1 MVAVQGTRCL
11 VWAGARARGF
21 LMKRGSGEHR
31 ADTSRPD
38 PASGPD
44 LRRTLA
50 RYVCQLA
57 AFALE
62 RATRTEDAMFFVSG
76 SRGEAERAAQ
86 LRARRRSRS
95 GAVSVPILPGPGAG
109 SHPAGSRCRFPSCR
123 VLVSV
128 PILPGPGAGSPRP
141 ASPREQRGADGA
153 GAPIGARQDGGGGKC
168 GWVGRRAGGVGPG
181 RAPQPVASC
190 MERGGSSQLDPGF
203 SQQDTPVLI
212 VEDSQPQGAEAD
224 VERVWLSV
232 LARRPPARR
241 SPSPVLDIVCG
252 PAGSRAPRERL
263 AEPMES
269 PARPSPSGPRGCVVE
284 ESPPPDGESSALGKA
299 GERSE
304 GDVEDCA
311 SSLCVEDTGMSQ
323 LQFGVLELSQSQD
336 FESDFVPGEGDARY
350 QLHSGPA
357 VLSSRLVRN
366 ESKYGLCGD
375 NTESDSSTEA
385 HTALESQAEKSERSK
400 TVSCISRTLQEAEEH
415 TRKKTPVSDAS
426 KTEESLV
433 SHHDES
439 DILSTQEEMF
449 PDNHATATVGSGCPI
464 IRVEEGSS
472 LTCTPACSLQVL
484 QLSGQT
490 FVQEGHS
497 IVSSDLVVP
506 PPVSFGP
513 NALVPSSP
521 TEQEQAKDEQM
532 DISIPAEGR
541 ELMKKQRGDTLM
553 EMALPCIPPRPLV
566 QPQASTPVSQSAPN
580 FFPGSLPIPSQPEF
594 SHDIFVPTQSPE
606 KKHEGEEKTSLKTA
620 LTPLCLPGSTDALSV
635 MSADDSVSQPP
646 ESCEL
651 MLSAS
656 ACSQP
661 TDTDN
666 SSGSL
671 NTCQDNETTQ
681 VERISECK
689 ASDSRLCSVEND
701 KIKLNV
707 GDEAPSE
714 NGEETKKEDVGT
726 ACEMPVGQSASAG
739 VAGDGPLA
747 PTVHQE
753 IKCISG
759 SQAAAD
765 QSGLPEILSYAQETS
780 KPEAVPE
787 TQCEEQ
793 EEKLQVKEKQIKE
806 DRSPGNIKLSHKFIL
821 EREGQCQEDTEV
833 NDTCKNSKNVVQEL
847 EKSGPERQGKEALKG
862 CTLDAGK
869 VKNMDKLS
877 FKAVAG
883 NVAKLN
889 EVLAMPSVGEL
900 LEQHNL
906 LPKLK
911 SDVQSELAL
920 CDKNHPDRSELGQ
933 VMIISNQPSLQERG
947 VETWV
952 VQHENQVLKNMEDT
966 VGTRNLEQEEQMQ
979 PQEKATSKSPS
990 PSSGTPFCFTL
1001 LKEGDVIQSLTS
1013 ITPPLTGHLK
1023 MGPRRHSTPIVDDTC
1038 PDSTIATSDVTAEGT
1053 MGTNNVTVESVVVS
1067 ADVSEVCE
1075 KGESGVVPESDAK
1088 LSLRMNPVTPVND
1101 GSEESLPFSL
1111 EKPAASDRKD
1121 GSSAAAEAAASSQKA
1136 SSVFS
1141 HVCEVHR
1148 EDETRGHGLSTSS
1161 FRGDLYIFPGTQ
1173 EDAELR
1179 TNPSDYQ
1186 QQKAD
1191 GSGGQI
1197 LIPQRM
1203 QQDCHQRSSCA
1214 EDGESLEI
1222 DVVSTQA
1229 EDGRRMQ
1236 RKQSK
1241 AIKIDQSQERW
1252 KNIKNKGIQTTEGC
1266 LFTPTTVT
1274 TSTQTSEEIC
1284 RQVEM
1289 GTSMSGQRPGQQ
1301 DVNIQTDES
1310 GEKLVNTSGD
1320 DTDSLH
1326 CQGEEEFNLLHP
1338 PKGRVQHRH
1347 MRTIREVRTVVT
1359 RVITDV
1365 YYINGAEVERKVVE
1379 ETEEPVVE
1387 CQECETDMSSRTAG
1401 GSSLTSGDLG
1411 DVSSFSSKA
1420 SSLHRTSSGGSSG
1433 HSATHS
1439 SSSSG
1444 RGTGAVKG
1452 KVCGTESREFAL
1464 PVGRGILGKLSP
1476 RKGAG
1481 QPASP
1486 LRVSQTG
1493 ALLCEEEEDCMPG
1506 THQGGRAPVTL
1517 RGRGRRGRPPSRTT
1531 GTRDLAGLPGLEDLS
1546 STASPEE
1553 KSFTRSVRLPDG
1565 GEKSDTSR
1573 FCALRR
1579 SDSPE
1584 IPLQGVTAPSDCAD
1598 SSTGSSFV
1606 GLRVVAKWSSNGYFY
1621 SGMITRDVGAGKY
1634 KLLFDDGYECDV
1646 LGKDILVCDPIPL
1659 ETEVTALSEDEYFS
1673 AGVVKGH
1680 RKESGELY
1688 YCIEKEGQRKWYKRM
1703 AVILSLEQG
1712 NKLREQFGLGPYEP
1726 VTPLT
1731 KAADIS
1737 LDNLVEGKRKRRSNL
1752 GSPSTSSSSTTPTRK
1767 GQESPRVPPAS
1778 LSGKRKLI
1786 ASEDERSPAKRGR
1799 KSAVV
1804 KPGALRGGE
1813 FVSTCEGVDS
1823 ADPPVLE
1830 GDHGPLPHNKTLFLG
1845 YAFLLTMATPSDKLV
1860 NHQKP
1865 SDGPTGSSE
1874 EEEDFLEMTPYD
1886 KHYIAKQLRAGAGY
1900 ILEDFNETQCNA
1912 AYQCLLIA
1920 DQHCRTRKYLL
1931 CLARGIPCVSH
1942 IWVHD
1947 SCHAN
1952 QLQNYRNYL
1961 LPAGY
1966 SLQEQKLL
1974 EWHPREN
1981 PFHNLKVLLVSD
1993 QQENFLD
2000 LWSEILMTGGAA
2012 SVKQHYSNAH
2022 NKDLALGVYD
2032 VVVTDFSCPAG
2043 ILKCAEA
2050 LRLPVVSQEWVI
2062 QSLIAGKRVG
2072 YKQHPKY
2079 KHDCVSH

>member
-1 MVAVQGTRCL
+1 SVLQDIVC
-11 VWAGARARGF
+11 
-21 LMKRGSGEHR
+21 
-31 ADTSRPD
+31 D
-38 PASGPD
+38 PAS
-44 LRRTLA
+44 
-50 RYVCQLA
+50 
-57 AFALE
+57 
-62 RATRTEDAMFFVSG
+62 S
-76 SRGEAERAAQ
+76 
-86 LRARRRSRS
+86 
-95 GAVSVPILPGPGAG
+95 
-109 SHPAGSRCRFPSCR
+109 
-123 VLVSV
+123 
-128 PILPGPGAGSPRP
+128 
-141 ASPREQRGADGA
+141 
-153 GAPIGARQDGGGGKC
+153 
-168 GWVGRRAGGVGPG
+168 
-181 RAPQPVASC
+181 RAPQ
-190 MERGGSSQLDPGF
+190 ERLAGKGG
-203 SQQDTPVLI
+203 
-212 VEDSQPQGAEAD
+212 
-224 VERVWLSV
+224 
-232 LARRPPARR
+232 ARGHGESTYR
-241 SPSPVLDIVCG
+241 
-252 PAGSRAPRERL
+252 SRANGAVV

-269 PARPSPSGPRGCVVE
+269 PARPSASGPRGCVAE

-311 SSLCVEDTGMSQ
+311 SLPCVEDTGMSQ

-336 FESDFVPGEGDARY
+336 FESDFTPNEGDARH

-357 VLSSRLVRN
+357 VLSSRLVKN
-366 ESKYGLCGD
+366 ESKYELCGD
-375 NTESDSSTEA
+375 NTETDSSTEA
-385 HTALESQAEKSERSK
+385 HSALESQAEKSER
-400 TVSCISRTLQEAEEH
+400 TLQGAEEH

-426 KTEESLV
+426 KTEESPD
-433 SHHDES
+433 SGHEES
-439 DILSTQEEMF
+439 EILSTQEEMF
-449 PDNHATATVGSGCPI
+449 PEHHATATARSGCQI
-464 IRVEEGSS
+464 TRVEEGSS
-472 LTCTPACSLQVL
+472 LVCTPARSLQVL
-484 QLSGQT
+484 QLSGQA
-490 FVQEGHS
+490 FRVQEGHS
-497 IVSSDLVVP
+497 IVSSGLVIP
-506 PPVSFGP
+506 PSASFGP

-521 TEQEQAKDEQM
+521 TEQEQAKGNTFLYMVCSCVSVHWLSQSLQPFPSLLKLYLKNKAGQENSEGVDEGRSVFVTLLFMILYEQM

-541 ELMKKQRGDTLM
+541 ELMLKQRGNMLVDMTLS
-553 EMALPCIPPRPLV
+553 CIPPRPLV
-566 QPQASTPVSQSAPN
+566 QPQVSTPVSQSAPT

-606 KKHEGEEKTSLKTA
+606 KKPEGEEKTAA
-620 LTPLCLPGSTDALSV
+620 LTPLCLPGDLSGSTDALSK
-635 MSADDSVSQPP
+635 MSTDDFVSQPS
-646 ESCEL
+646 ESCKL

-661 TDTDN
+661 LNTDV

-671 NTCQDNETTQ
+671 NTGQDSETTQ

-689 ASDSRLCSVEND
+689 ASDSSLCSVENG
-701 KIKLNV
+701 KIKVNA
-707 GDEAPSE
+707 GDQAPSE
-714 NGEETKKEDVGT
+714 NCEKAKKEDVETTGL
-726 ACEMPVGQSASAG
+726 PVGQFVSAG

-747 PTVHQE
+747 ATVHQQ
-753 IKCISG
+753 CISG

-765 QSGLPEILSYAQETS
+765 QSDLPEILSYDRETS

-806 DRSPGNIKLSHKFIL
+806 DRSLVNVTLSHRFIL
-821 EREGQCQEDTEV
+821 EREGQCHEDTEV
-833 NDTCKNSKNVVQEL
+833 NDTCKNSKNVAQEL
-847 EKSGPERQGKEALKG
+847 EKVGPECQGKEASKG
-862 CTLDAGK
+862 FDAGEA
-869 VKNMDKLS
+869 KNIDKLS
-877 FKAVAG
+877 FKAVAE
-883 NVAKLN
+883 NMAKLN
-889 EVLAMPSVGEL
+889 EVLAKPSVGVL

-906 LPKLK
+906 LSKLK
-911 SDVQSELAL
+911 SDVQSEVAL
-920 CDKNHPDRSELGQ
+920 SAKKHPDCSELGQ
-933 VMIISNQPSLQERG
+933 IMIINNQPSLQESG
-947 VETWV
+947 VETQV
-952 VQHENQVLKNMEDT
+952 VQHKNQVPNNMEDT
-966 VGTRNLEQEEQMQ
+966 VTTRNWEQEEQMQ
-979 PQEKATSKSPS
+979 PQEKATSKCPS
-990 PSSGTPFCFTL
+990 PSSGALFHFTL
-1001 LKEGDVIQSLTS
+1001 PKEGDVIQSLTS

-1053 MGTNNVTVESVVVS
+1053 MGTNNVTVESAMVS

-1075 KGESGVVPESDAK
+1075 KEESGVVPESDAK
-1088 LSLRMNPVTPVND
+1088 LSLRMNPVTPLND

-1121 GSSAAAEAAASSQKA
+1121 GSAEAAAEAAASSQKA

-1141 HVCEVHR
+1141 RVCEVRR
-1148 EDETRGHGLSTSS
+1148 EGEARGHGLSTSP
-1161 FRGDLYIFPGTQ
+1161 FREDLFVFPGTQ
-1173 EDAELR
+1173 EDTELR
-1179 TNPSDYQ
+1179 TNPSDWQYP

-1191 GSGGQI
+1191 DSHGQI

-1203 QQDCHQRSSCA
+1203 QQDCHHQQSFDA
-1214 EDGESLEI
+1214 EDGESVET

-1241 AIKIDQSQERW
+1241 AVKTDQSQERW
-1252 KNIKNKGIQTTEGC
+1252 ENIKNKGIQTTADC

-1274 TSTQTSEEIC
+1274 TATQTEEIC

-1320 DTDSLH
+1320 DMDSLH
-1326 CQGEEEFNLLHP
+1326 SQGEEEFNFLHP
-1338 PKGRVQHRH
+1338 PKGRVQRRH

-1387 CQECETDMSSRTAG
+1387 CQECETDMSSSRAAG

-1452 KVCGTESREFAL
+1452 KMCGTETGEFAL
-1464 PVGRGILGKLSP
+1464 PIGRGVLGKLSP

-1493 ALLCEEEEDCMPG
+1493 SLPCEEEEDSMPG
-1506 THQGGRAPVTL
+1506 TRQAGRAPVAL
-1517 RGRGRRGRPPSRTT
+1517 RGRGRRGRPPSRTA
-1531 GTRDLAGLPGLEDLS
+1531 GTRDLAGPPGMEDLS
-1546 STASPEE
+1546 TTASPEE
-1553 KSFTRSVRLPDG
+1553 KSFTHSVHLPDG
-1565 GEKSDTSR
+1565 GEKSDTSG

-1584 IPLQGVTAPSDCAD
+1584 IPLQVATGPLDCAD

-1646 LGKDILVCDPIPL
+1646 LGKDILLCDPIPV

-1688 YCIEKEGQRKWYKRM
+1688 YCIEKEGQRKWYKRK

-1737 LDNLVEGKRKRRSNL
+1737 LDNLVEGKRKRRNNL

-1767 GQESPRVPPAS
+1767 GQESPRVPPVS

-1786 ASEDERSPAKRGR
+1786 ASEGERSPAKRGR
-1799 KSAVV
+1799 KSAVI
-1804 KPGALRGGE
+1804 KPGAVRGGE
-1813 FVSTCEGVDS
+1813 FVSTCEGVDA

-1845 YAFLLTMATPSDKLV
+1845 YAFLLTMATPSDKLI

-1886 KHYIAKQLRAGAGY
+1886 KHYIAQQLRAGAGY

-1942 IWVHD
+1942 VWVHD

-2000 LWSEILMTGGAA
+2000 LWSEILMTGGAV

-2022 NKDLALGVYD
+2022 NKDIALGVYD
-2032 VVVTDFSCPAG
+2032 VVVTDVSCPAG
-2043 ILKCAEA
+2043 VLKCAEA

-2062 QSLIAGKRVG
+2062 QSLIAGERVG

-2079 KHDCVSH
+2079 KHDCV

>member
-1 MVAVQGTRCL
+1 
-11 VWAGARARGF
+11 
-21 LMKRGSGEHR
+21 
-31 ADTSRPD
+31 
-38 PASGPD
+38 
-44 LRRTLA
+44 
-50 RYVCQLA
+50 
-57 AFALE
+57 
-62 RATRTEDAMFFVSG
+62 
-76 SRGEAERAAQ
+76 
-86 LRARRRSRS
+86 
-95 GAVSVPILPGPGAG
+95 
-109 SHPAGSRCRFPSCR
+109 
-123 VLVSV
+123 
-128 PILPGPGAGSPRP
+128 
-141 ASPREQRGADGA
+141 
-153 GAPIGARQDGGGGKC
+153 
-168 GWVGRRAGGVGPG
+168 
-181 RAPQPVASC
+181 

-203 SQQDTPVLI
+203 SQQDTPLLI

-224 VERVWLSV
+224 AERAWLGV
-232 LARRPPARR
+232 LARRLPARR

-263 AEPMES
+263 AGKGEARGHGGSGYRGRSDGAVLAELMEN
-269 PARPSPSGPRGCVVE
+269 PARPSASGPRGCAAE

-304 GDVEDCA
+304 GDVADCA
-311 SSLCVEDTGMSQ
+311 SSLYVEDTGMSQ

-336 FESDFVPGEGDARY
+336 FESDFVPNEGDARH

-357 VLSSRLVRN
+357 VLSSRLVKN

-375 NTESDSSTEA
+375 KTETDSSTEA
-385 HTALESQAEKSERSK
+385 HTALESQAEKSER
-400 TVSCISRTLQEAEEH
+400 TLQEAEEH
-415 TRKKTPVSDAS
+415 TGKKTPVSDAS
-426 KTEESLV
+426 KTEESLG
-433 SHHDES
+433 SGHEES

-449 PDNHATATVGSGCPI
+449 PENHATGSGCLI
-464 IRVEEGSS
+464 TRVEEGSS
-472 LTCTPACSLQVL
+472 LACTPARSLQVL
-484 QLSGQT
+484 QLSGQA
-490 FVQEGHS
+490 FLVQEGHS
-497 IVSSDLVVP
+497 TVSSGLVIP

-521 TEQEQAKDEQM
+521 TEQGPAEGNIFLYTVCCHVSVHWFSQSLQPFQNLLKLCLKNEQM

-541 ELMKKQRGDTLM
+541 ELMQKQRGDMLV
-553 EMALPCIPPRPLV
+553 EMALPCIPPRSII
-566 QPQASTPVSQSAPN
+566 QPQASTPVSQSAPT

-606 KKHEGEEKTSLKTA
+606 KKHEGEEKTAA
-620 LTPLCLPGSTDALSV
+620 LTPLCLPGNLSGSTNSLSK
-635 MSADDSVSQPP
+635 MSPDDSVSQPP
-646 ESCEL
+646 ESCKL
-651 MLSAS
+651 VLSAS

-661 TDTDN
+661 TSTDV
-666 SSGSL
+666 SSDSL
-671 NTCQDNETTQ
+671 NSGQDSETTQ

-689 ASDSRLCSVEND
+689 ASDSRLSSVENA
-701 KIKLNV
+701 KIKLKVNA
-707 GDEAPSE
+707 GDQAPSE
-714 NGEETKKEDVGT
+714 NCEKVKKEDVET
-726 ACEMPVGQSASAG
+726 AGMPVGQLVSSD

-747 PTVHQE
+747 PTVNRE

-793 EEKLQVKEKQIKE
+793 EEKLRVKEKRIKG
-806 DRSPGNIKLSHKFIL
+806 DSSLVNRTLSHRFIL
-821 EREGQCQEDTEV
+821 EREGQCHEDTEV
-833 NDTCKNSKNVVQEL
+833 NDSCKNSKNVAQEL
-847 EKSGPERQGKEALKG
+847 EEVGPECQGKEALKG
-862 CTLDAGK
+862 CTFDIGEA
-869 VKNMDKLS
+869 KNMDELS
-877 FKAVAG
+877 I
-883 NVAKLN
+883 NVAKHN
-889 EVLAMPSVGEL
+889 EVLAKPSVGEL
-900 LEQHNL
+900 LEQHDL

-911 SDVQSELAL
+911 SDIQSKVAL
-920 CDKNHPDRSELGQ
+920 CAKNHPDCSELGQ
-933 VMIISNQPSLQERG
+933 VVIISNQPSLQERG
-947 VETWV
+947 FETVV
-952 VQHENQVLKNMEDT
+952 VQLENQVPKNMEDT
-966 VGTRNLEQEEQMQ
+966 VTRNLEQEEQMQ
-979 PQEKATSKSPS
+979 PQEKATSKYPS
-990 PSSGTPFCFTL
+990 PSSGTPFHFTL
-1001 LKEGDVIQSLTS
+1001 PKEGDVIQSLTS
-1013 ITPPLTGHLK
+1013 ITPPLSGHLK

-1053 MGTNNVTVESVVVS
+1053 MGTNNVTVESAVVS
-1067 ADVSEVCE
+1067 ADVSGMCE

-1101 GSEESLPFSL
+1101 GSEESLSFSL
-1111 EKPAASDRKD
+1111 ESKRMKPEVY
-1121 GSSAAAEAAASSQKA
+1121 GSQKA

-1141 HVCEVHR
+1141 RVCEVRR
-1148 EDETRGHGLSTSS
+1148 EDEARSHGLSTSP
-1161 FRGDLYIFPGTQ
+1161 FRGDLFIFPGTQ
-1173 EDAELR
+1173 EDAELH
-1179 TNPSDYQ
+1179 TSPSDWQYQ

-1191 GSGGQI
+1191 GSGGQS

-1203 QQDCHQRSSCA
+1203 QQDCHQQSSGA
-1214 EDGESLEI
+1214 EDGECMET

-1229 EDGRRMQ
+1229 EDRRRMQ

-1241 AIKIDQSQERW
+1241 AVQIDQSQERW
-1252 KNIKNKGIQTTEGC
+1252 ENIKNKGIQTTKDC

-1274 TSTQTSEEIC
+1274 TATQTSEEIC

-1289 GTSMSGQRPGQQ
+1289 GTSMSGQRPGLQ

-1320 DTDSLH
+1320 DTDSLRS
-1326 CQGEEEFNLLHP
+1326 QGGEDFNFLHP
-1338 PKGRVQHRH
+1338 PKGQVQRRH
-1347 MRTIREVRTVVT
+1347 VRTIREVRTVVT

-1387 CQECETDMSSRTAG
+1387 CQECETDMSSSRTAG
-1401 GSSLTSGDLG
+1401 GSLLTSGDLG

-1452 KVCGTESREFAL
+1452 KVCGTETGEFAL
-1464 PVGRGILGKLSP
+1464 PIGRGVLGKLSP

-1493 ALLCEEEEDCMPG
+1493 AVPCEEEEDCMPG
-1506 THQGGRAPVTL
+1506 TRQAGRAPVTL

-1531 GTRDLAGLPGLEDLS
+1531 GTRDSAGLPGMEDLS
-1546 STASPEE
+1546 TTASPEE

-1565 GEKSDTSR
+1565 GEKSDASG

-1584 IPLQGVTAPSDCAD
+1584 IPFQVVTGPSDCAD

-1621 SGMITRDVGAGKY
+1621 SGMITQDVGAGKY

-1646 LGKDILVCDPIPL
+1646 LGKDILLCDPIPL

-1752 GSPSTSSSSTTPTRK
+1752 GSPGTSSSSTTPTRK
-1767 GQESPRVPPAS
+1767 GQESPRVPPVS

-1799 KSAVV
+1799 KSAMI
-1804 KPGALRGGE
+1804 KPGAVRGGE
-1813 FVSTCEGVDS
+1813 FVSTCEGVDA

-1860 NHQKP
+1860 NRQKP

-1874 EEEDFLEMTPYD
+1874 EEEDFSEITPYD
-1886 KHYIAKQLRAGAGY
+1886 KHYIAQQLRAGAGY
-1900 ILEDFNETQCNA
+1900 ILEDFNETQCNV

-1920 DQHCRTRKYLL
+1920 DQHCRTQKYLL

-2012 SVKQHYSNAH
+2012 CVKQHYSHAH
-2022 NKDLALGVYD
+2022 NKDVALGVYD

-2043 ILKCAEA
+2043 VLKCAEA

-2062 QSLIAGKRVG
+2062 QSLIAGERVG

-2079 KHDCVSH
+2079 KHDYVPH

>member
-1 MVAVQGTRCL
+1 M
-11 VWAGARARGF
+11 
-21 LMKRGSGEHR
+21 
-31 ADTSRPD
+31 
-38 PASGPD
+38 
-44 LRRTLA
+44 
-50 RYVCQLA
+50 A
-57 AFALE
+57 A
-62 RATRTEDAMFFVSG
+62 
-76 SRGEAERAAQ
+76 
-86 LRARRRSRS
+86 
-95 GAVSVPILPGPGAG
+95 AG
-109 SHPAGSRCRFPSCR
+109 SAAG
-123 VLVSV
+123 L
-128 PILPGPGAGSPRP
+128 G
-141 ASPREQRGADGA
+141 DG
-153 GAPIGARQDGGGGKC
+153 
-168 GWVGRRAGGVGPG
+168 RAGGLGPG
-181 RAPQPVASC
+181 RAPQPVATC

-203 SQQDTPVLI
+203 SQQDTPLLI

-224 VERVWLSV
+224 AERAWLGV
-232 LARRPPARR
+232 LARRLPARR
-241 SPSPVLDIVCG
+241 SPSPVLDIVRG

-263 AEPMES
+263 AGKGGARGDGKSAYRGRADGAVLAEPMES
-269 PARPSPSGPRGCVVE
+269 PARPSASGPRDCAAE
-284 ESPPPDGESSALGKA
+284 ESPAPDRESSALGKA

-311 SSLCVEDTGMSQ
+311 SSPCVEDTGMSQ

-336 FESDFVPGEGDARY
+336 LESDLVPSEGDARH
-350 QLHSGPA
+350 QLHSGPT
-357 VLSSRLVRN
+357 VLSSRLVKN
-366 ESKYGLCGD
+366 ESKYEFCAD
-375 NTESDSSTEA
+375 NTETDSITEA
-385 HTALESQAEKSERSK
+385 HTALETQAKKSE
-400 TVSCISRTLQEAEEH
+400 RTLQEAEEH
-415 TRKKTPVSDAS
+415 TRKETHVSGAC
-426 KTEESLV
+426 KTEESLG
-433 SHHDES
+433 SGHEES

-449 PDNHATATVGSGCPI
+449 PENHATAAAGSGCPI
-464 IRVEEGSS
+464 TRMEEGSS
-472 LTCTPACSLQVL
+472 LACTPARSLQVL
-484 QLSGQT
+484 QLSGQA
-490 FVQEGHS
+490 FLVQEGDS
-497 IVSSDLVVP
+497 TVSSGLAIP

-521 TEQEQAKDEQM
+521 TEQGRAEDEQM
-532 DISIPAEGR
+532 DISVPADGR
-541 ELMKKQRGDTLM
+541 ELTQKRRGDMLV
-553 EMALPCIPPRPLV
+553 EMAFPCVPPRPLV
-566 QPQASTPVSQSAPN
+566 QPQASTPVSQSAPT
-580 FFPGSLPIPSQPEF
+580 FFPGSLAIPSQPEF

-606 KKHEGEEKTSLKTA
+606 NRHEEEKTA
-620 LTPLCLPGSTDALSV
+620 GLTPLCLPGDLSGSTDALSK
-635 MSADDSVSQPP
+635 MSTGDSVSQPP
-646 ESCEL
+646 DSCKL

-656 ACSQP
+656 GCSQP
-661 TDTDN
+661 TNTDI
-666 SSGSL
+666 SSDSL
-671 NTCQDNETTQ
+671 NTGQDSETTQ

-689 ASDSRLCSVEND
+689 ASDSRLCSVDND
-701 KIKLNV
+701 KIKLKVNA
-707 GDEAPSE
+707 GDQAPSE
-714 NGEETKKEDVGT
+714 NCEKAKKEDVET
-726 ACEMPVGQSASAG
+726 AGMPVGQFVSAG

-747 PTVHQE
+747 SAVHQE
-753 IKCISG
+753 IECISG

-780 KPEAVPE
+780 RPEAVPE

-793 EEKLQVKEKQIKE
+793 EEKLQIKE
-806 DRSPGNIKLSHKFIL
+806 DKSLVNITLSHRFIL
-821 EREGQCQEDTEV
+821 EREGQCHEDTEV
-833 NDTCKNSKNVVQEL
+833 NDSCKNSKNVAQEL
-847 EKSGPERQGKEALKG
+847 EEVGPECQGKEALKG
-862 CTLDAGK
+862 CTFDAGEAK
-869 VKNMDKLS
+869 SLDKLS
-877 FKAVAG
+877 T
-883 NVAKLN
+883 NMAKLN
-889 EVLAMPSVGEL
+889 EVLAKPSVGEA
-900 LEQHNL
+900 LEQRDL
-906 LPKLK
+906 LPNLK
-911 SDVQSELAL
+911 SDVQSEVAL
-920 CDKNHPDRSELGQ
+920 CAKNHPDCSELGQ
-933 VMIISNQPSLQERG
+933 VVISNQPSLQERG
-947 VETWV
+947 FETHV
-952 VQHENQVLKNMEDT
+952 VQHENPVVQNMEDT
-966 VGTRNLEQEEQMQ
+966 VTTRNLEQEEQMQ

-990 PSSGTPFCFTL
+990 PSSGTQFHFTL
-1001 LKEGDVIQSLTS
+1001 PKEGDVIQSLSS

-1053 MGTNNVTVESVVVS
+1053 MGTNNVTVESAVVS
-1067 ADVSEVCE
+1067 ADVLEVYE
-1075 KGESGVVPESDAK
+1075 KGESGVVPESEAK
-1088 LSLRMNPVTPVND
+1088 LSLRMNLVTPVND

-1111 EKPAASDRKD
+1111 EKPATSDRKD

-1141 HVCEVHR
+1141 RVCEVRR
-1148 EDETRGHGLSTSS
+1148 EDEARGHGLSTSP
-1161 FRGDLYIFPGTQ
+1161 FRGDRLIFPGPK
-1173 EDAELR
+1173 EDAELH
-1179 TNPSDYQ
+1179 TNPSDWQYQ
-1186 QQKAD
+1186 PQKAD
-1191 GSGGQI
+1191 DSGGQS

-1203 QQDCHQRSSCA
+1203 QQDCHQLSSDA
-1214 EDGESLEI
+1214 EDGESMET
-1222 DVVSTQA
+1222 DVASTQG
-1229 EDGRRMQ
+1229 EDGKRMQ
-1236 RKQSK
+1236 KKQSK
-1241 AIKIDQSQERW
+1241 AVQIDQSQERW
-1252 KNIKNKGIQTTEGC
+1252 ENIKNKGIQTTADC
-1266 LFTPTTVT
+1266 LFTPTTTVT
-1274 TSTQTSEEIC
+1274 TATQTSEEIC

-1289 GTSMSGQRPGQQ
+1289 GTSMSGQKPGQQ

-1320 DTDSLH
+1320 DTDSLRS
-1326 CQGEEEFNLLHP
+1326 QGEEEFNLLYP
-1338 PKGRVQHRH
+1338 PKGRVQRRH

-1387 CQECETDMSSRTAG
+1387 CQECETDMSPSRTAG

-1444 RGTGAVKG
+1444 RGTGAAKG
-1452 KVCGTESREFAL
+1452 KVCGTETGEFAL
-1464 PVGRGILGKLSP
+1464 PIGRGILGKLSP

-1481 QPASP
+1481 QPASS

-1493 ALLCEEEEDCMPG
+1493 ALPCEEEDCMPG
-1506 THQGGRAPVTL
+1506 TRQVGRVPVTL

-1531 GTRDLAGLPGLEDLS
+1531 GARDLAGLPVTEDLS
-1546 STASPEE
+1546 TTASPEE

-1565 GEKSDTSR
+1565 EEKSGTSG

-1584 IPLQGVTAPSDCAD
+1584 IPFQVVTVPSDCAD

-1621 SGMITRDVGAGKY
+1621 SGMITQDVGAGKY
-1634 KLLFDDGYECDV
+1634 KLRFDDGYECDV
-1646 LGKDILVCDPIPL
+1646 LGKDILLCDPIPL

-1703 AVILSLEQG
+1703 AVILSQEQG

-1726 VTPLT
+1726 VTPVT

-1767 GQESPRVPPAS
+1767 GQEGPRVPPVS

-1799 KSAVV
+1799 KSAMI
-1804 KPGALRGGE
+1804 KAGAVRTGE
-1813 FVSTCEGVDS
+1813 FVSTCEGVDA
-1823 ADPPVLE
+1823 ADPPVLDS
-1830 GDHGPLPHNKTLFLG
+1830 DHGPLPHNKTLFLG

-1886 KHYIAKQLRAGAGY
+1886 KHYIAQQLRAGAGY

-1920 DQHCRTRKYLL
+1920 DQHCRTQKYLL

-2012 SVKQHYSNAH
+2012 SVKQHYSHAH
-2022 NKDLALGVYD
+2022 NKDIALGVYD

-2043 ILKCAEA
+2043 VLKCAEA

-2062 QSLIAGKRVG
+2062 QSLITGERVG
-2072 YKQHPKY
+2072 YRQHPKY
-2079 KHDCVSH
+2079 KHDYVPQ

>member
-1 MVAVQGTRCL
+1 
-11 VWAGARARGF
+11 
-21 LMKRGSGEHR
+21 
-31 ADTSRPD
+31 
-38 PASGPD
+38 
-44 LRRTLA
+44 
-50 RYVCQLA
+50 
-57 AFALE
+57 
-62 RATRTEDAMFFVSG
+62 
-76 SRGEAERAAQ
+76 
-86 LRARRRSRS
+86 
-95 GAVSVPILPGPGAG
+95 
-109 SHPAGSRCRFPSCR
+109 
-123 VLVSV
+123 
-128 PILPGPGAGSPRP
+128 
-141 ASPREQRGADGA
+141 
-153 GAPIGARQDGGGGKC
+153 
-168 GWVGRRAGGVGPG
+168 
-181 RAPQPVASC
+181 

-203 SQQDTPVLI
+203 SQQDTPLLI
-212 VEDSQPQGAEAD
+212 VEDSQPQGAEA
-224 VERVWLSV
+224 ERAWLGV
-232 LARRPPARR
+232 LARRLPARR

-252 PAGSRAPRERL
+252 PAGSRAPRGRL

-269 PARPSPSGPRGCVVE
+269 PACSSASGPRGSVAE
-284 ESPPPDGESSALGKA
+284 ESPPPDGERSALGKA

-311 SSLCVEDTGMSQ
+311 SSPCVEDTGMSQ

-336 FESDFVPGEGDARY
+336 FESDFMPNEGDARH

-357 VLSSRLVRN
+357 VLSSRLVKN
-366 ESKYGLCGD
+366 ESKYELCGGS
-375 NTESDSSTEA
+375 TETDSSTEA

-400 TVSCISRTLQEAEEH
+400 TLSCISRTLQEAEEH
-415 TRKKTPVSDAS
+415 TRKKTSVSDAS
-426 KTEESLV
+426 KAEESLG
-433 SHHDES
+433 SGDEES

-449 PDNHATATVGSGCPI
+449 PENHATATARSGCPI
-464 IRVEEGSS
+464 TRVEEGSS
-472 LTCTPACSLQVL
+472 LASTPARSLQVL
-484 QLSGQT
+484 QLSGQA
-490 FVQEGHS
+490 FLVQEGHS
-497 IVSSDLVVP
+497 TVSSGLIIP

-532 DISIPAEGR
+532 DISISAEGG
-541 ELMKKQRGDTLM
+541 ELMQKQRGDMLV
-553 EMALPCIPPRPLV
+553 EMALPHIPPRPLV
-566 QPQASTPVSQSAPN
+566 QPQASTPVSQSAPT

-606 KKHEGEEKTSLKTA
+606 EKPEGEEKTAA
-620 LTPLCLPGSTDALSV
+620 LTPLCLPGDLSGSTDALSKV
-635 MSADDSVSQPP
+635 STDDFVSQPP
-646 ESCEL
+646 ESCKL

-661 TDTDN
+661 MNTDV

-671 NTCQDNETTQ
+671 NTGQDSETSQ
-681 VERISECK
+681 VEMISECK
-689 ASDSRLCSVEND
+689 ASDSRLCSVENG
-701 KIKLNV
+701 KIKVNT
-707 GDEAPSE
+707 GDQAPSE
-714 NGEETKKEDVGT
+714 NCEKAKKEDVKTTG
-726 ACEMPVGQSASAG
+726 MPVGQFVSAG

-747 PTVHQE
+747 PTVHHE
-753 IKCISG
+753 CISG

-765 QSGLPEILSYAQETS
+765 QSGLPEILSYARETS

-806 DRSPGNIKLSHKFIL
+806 DRSLVNITFSHRFIL
-821 EREGQCQEDTEV
+821 EREGQCHKDTEV
-833 NDTCKNSKNVVQEL
+833 NDSCKNGKNVAQES
-847 EKSGPERQGKEALKG
+847 EKIGPECQGKEASKG
-862 CTLDAGK
+862 CTFDAGEA
-869 VKNMDKLS
+869 KNMDKLS
-877 FKAVAG
+877 LKAVAE
-883 NVAKLN
+883 NMAKLN
-889 EVLAMPSVGEL
+889 EVLTKPSVGEL
-900 LEQHNL
+900 LEPHNL
-906 LPKLK
+906 HPKLK
-911 SDVQSELAL
+911 SGVQSEVAL
-920 CDKNHPDRSELGQ
+920 CAKKHPNCSALRQ
-933 VMIISNQPSLQERG
+933 VMIVSNQPSLQERG
-947 VETWV
+947 VETRV
-952 VQHENQVLKNMEDT
+952 VQHKNQVPKNMEDT
-966 VGTRNLEQEEQMQ
+966 VIIRNLEQEEQMQ
-979 PQEKATSKSPS
+979 PQEKTTSKSPS
-990 PSSGTPFCFTL
+990 PSS
-1001 LKEGDVIQSLTS
+1001 E
-1013 ITPPLTGHLK
+1013 
-1023 MGPRRHSTPIVDDTC
+1023 
-1038 PDSTIATSDVTAEGT
+1038 
-1053 MGTNNVTVESVVVS
+1053 
-1067 ADVSEVCE
+1067 
-1075 KGESGVVPESDAK
+1075 
-1088 LSLRMNPVTPVND
+1088 
-1101 GSEESLPFSL
+1101 
-1111 EKPAASDRKD
+1111 PAASDRKD
-1121 GSSAAAEAAASSQKA
+1121 GSSAAAEAAASSQRA

-1141 HVCEVHR
+1141 RVCEVRR
-1148 EDETRGHGLSTSS
+1148 EDEARRHSLSTSP
-1161 FRGDLYIFPGTQ
+1161 FRGDLFIFPGTQ
-1173 EDAELR
+1173 EDTKLH
-1179 TNPSDYQ
+1179 TNPSDGQYQ

-1191 GSGGQI
+1191 DSHGQI

-1203 QQDCHQRSSCA
+1203 QQDCHQQSSGA
-1214 EDGESLEI
+1214 EDGDSMET

-1241 AIKIDQSQERW
+1241 AVNIDQSQEKW
-1252 KNIKNKGIQTTEGC
+1252 ENIKNKGIQTTADC

-1274 TSTQTSEEIC
+1274 TATQTEEIC

-1320 DTDSLH
+1320 DMDSLH
-1326 CQGEEEFNLLHP
+1326 SQGEEEFNFLHP
-1338 PKGRVQHRH
+1338 PKGRIQHRH
-1347 MRTIREVRTVVT
+1347 VRTIREVRTVVT

-1365 YYINGAEVERKVVE
+1365 YYNNGAEVERKVVE
-1379 ETEEPVVE
+1379 ESEEPVVE
-1387 CQECETDMSSRTAG
+1387 CQECETDMSSSRTAG

-1411 DVSSFSSKA
+1411 DVSSISSKA

-1433 HSATHS
+1433 HSAMHSS

-1444 RGTGAVKG
+1444 RGIGAVKG
-1452 KVCGTESREFAL
+1452 KVCATETGEFAL
-1464 PVGRGILGKLSP
+1464 PIGRGVLGKLSP

-1493 ALLCEEEEDCMPG
+1493 ALPCEEEEDSMPG
-1506 THQGGRAPVTL
+1506 TRPVGRAPVTL

-1531 GTRDLAGLPGLEDLS
+1531 GTRDLAGLPGMEDLS
-1546 STASPEE
+1546 TTASPEE
-1553 KSFTRSVRLPDG
+1553 KSFTRSVRLPEG
-1565 GEKSDTSR
+1565 GEKSDTSA

-1584 IPLQGVTAPSDCAD
+1584 IPLQVVTGPLDCAD

-1646 LGKDILVCDPIPL
+1646 LGKDILLCDPIPL

-1688 YCIEKEGQRKWYKRM
+1688 YCIEKEGQRKWYKRK

-1737 LDNLVEGKRKRRSNL
+1737 LDNLVEGKRKRRNL

-1767 GQESPRVPPAS
+1767 GQESPRVPPVS

-1799 KSAVV
+1799 KSAMI
-1804 KPGALRGGE
+1804 KPGAVRGGE
-1813 FVSTCEGVDS
+1813 FVSTCEGVDA

-1860 NHQKP
+1860 NHQRP

-1886 KHYIAKQLRAGAGY
+1886 KHYIAQQLRAGAGY

-1942 IWVHD
+1942 VWVHD

-2000 LWSEILMTGGAA
+2000 LWSEILMTGGAV

-2022 NKDLALGVYD
+2022 NKDIALGVYD
-2032 VVVTDFSCPAG
+2032 VLVTDFSCPAG

-2062 QSLIAGKRVG
+2062 QSLIAGERVG

-2079 KHDCVSH
+2079 KHDYVPH

>member
-1 MVAVQGTRCL
+1 
-11 VWAGARARGF
+11 RGHG
-21 LMKRGSGEHR
+21 GSGYR
-31 ADTSRPD
+31 
-38 PASGPD
+38 
-44 LRRTLA
+44 
-50 RYVCQLA
+50 C
-57 AFALE
+57 
-62 RATRTEDAMFFVSG
+62 
-76 SRGEAERAAQ
+76 RGN
-86 LRARRRSRS
+86 
-95 GAVSVPILPGPGAG
+95 GAVV
-109 SHPAGSRCRFPSCR
+109 
-123 VLVSV
+123 
-128 PILPGPGAGSPRP
+128 
-141 ASPREQRGADGA
+141 
-153 GAPIGARQDGGGGKC
+153 
-168 GWVGRRAGGVGPG
+168 
-181 RAPQPVASC
+181 
-190 MERGGSSQLDPGF
+190 
-203 SQQDTPVLI
+203 
-212 VEDSQPQGAEAD
+212 
-224 VERVWLSV
+224 
-232 LARRPPARR
+232 
-241 SPSPVLDIVCG
+241 
-252 PAGSRAPRERL
+252 

-269 PARPSPSGPRGCVVE
+269 PACPSASGPRGCIAG
-284 ESPPPDGESSALGKA
+284 ESAPPDEESSALGKA

-311 SSLCVEDTGMSQ
+311 SSPCVEDTGMSQ

-336 FESDFVPGEGDARY
+336 FESDFMPNEGDAKH

-357 VLSSRLVRN
+357 VLSSRLVKN
-366 ESKYGLCGD
+366 ESKYELCGD
-375 NTESDSSTEA
+375 NTETDSSTEP
-385 HTALESQAEKSERSK
+385 HSTLESQAEKSER
-400 TVSCISRTLQEAEEH
+400 TLQGPEEH

-426 KTEESLV
+426 KTEESLG
-433 SHHDES
+433 SGHEES

-449 PDNHATATVGSGCPI
+449 PENHTTATARSGCPI
-464 IRVEEGSS
+464 TRVEEGSS
-472 LTCTPACSLQVL
+472 LVCTPARSLQVL
-484 QLSGQT
+484 QLSGQA
-490 FVQEGHS
+490 FLVQEGHS
-497 IVSSDLVVP
+497 IVSSGLVIP
-506 PPVSFGP
+506 PSVSFGP

-521 TEQEQAKDEQM
+521 TEQEQAKGNIFLHDGLWLCFYALAYEGVDEGRSVFVTVVYDSLYSLSAIDISCIAIIIKLVLLTSAPSLERWEMLYDQM
-532 DISIPAEGR
+532 DISIPSEGR
-541 ELMKKQRGDTLM
+541 KLMQKQRGNMLVD
-553 EMALPCIPPRPLV
+553 EALTCIPPRPLV
-566 QPQASTPVSQSAPN
+566 QPQASTPVSQSAPT

-606 KKHEGEEKTSLKTA
+606 KKPEGEEKTTA
-620 LTPLCLPGSTDALSV
+620 LTPLCLPGELSGSTDAVSK
-635 MSADDSVSQPP
+635 MSADDFVSQPP
-646 ESCEL
+646 ESCKL

-661 TDTDN
+661 MNTDV
-666 SSGSL
+666 SSGSP
-671 NTCQDNETTQ
+671 NTGQDSETTQ

-689 ASDSRLCSVEND
+689 ASDSRLCSVENG
-701 KIKLNV
+701 KRKASA
-707 GDEAPSE
+707 GDQAPSGYCE
-714 NGEETKKEDVGT
+714 KAKKEAVETTGV
-726 ACEMPVGQSASAG
+726 PVGQFVSAG

-753 IKCISG
+753 CISG
-759 SQAAAD
+759 SQTAAD
-765 QSGLPEILSYAQETS
+765 QSGVPAILSYTRETC

-793 EEKLQVKEKQIKE
+793 EEKLQVKEKQVKE
-806 DRSPGNIKLSHKFIL
+806 DRSLVNITLSHRFIL
-821 EREGQCQEDTEV
+821 EREGQCHEDTEV
-833 NDTCKNSKNVVQEL
+833 NDSCKNSKNVAQEL
-847 EKSGPERQGKEALKG
+847 EKMGPECQGKEDSKG
-862 CTLDAGK
+862 CTLDTGEA
-869 VKNMDKLS
+869 KNIDKLS
-877 FKAVAG
+877 FKAVTE
-883 NVAKLN
+883 NMTKLN
-889 EVLAMPSVGEL
+889 EVLAKPSVGEL

-906 LPKLK
+906 LSKLQ
-911 SDVQSELAL
+911 SDVQSEVIL
-920 CDKNHPDRSELGQ
+920 CAKKHPDCSELGQ
-933 VMIISNQPSLQERG
+933 VMIMSNQPSLQERG
-947 VETWV
+947 VEMGV
-952 VQHENQVLKNMEDT
+952 VQYKNQVPKNMDDT
-966 VGTRNLEQEEQMQ
+966 VTIGNLEREEQMQ

-990 PSSGTPFCFTL
+990 PSSGTLFHFILP
-1001 LKEGDVIQSLTS
+1001 KEGDVIQSLTS

-1053 MGTNNVTVESVVVS
+1053 MGTNNVTVESAMVS

-1121 GSSAAAEAAASSQKA
+1121 GSSAAAVAAASSQKA

-1141 HVCEVHR
+1141 RVCEVRR
-1148 EDETRGHGLSTSS
+1148 EDEARGHGLSASP
-1161 FRGDLYIFPGTQ
+1161 FRGDLFVFPGTQ
-1173 EDAELR
+1173 EDTELH
-1179 TNPSDYQ
+1179 TNPSDWQYQ

-1191 GSGGQI
+1191 DSHGQI
-1197 LIPQRM
+1197 LVPQRV
-1203 QQDCHQRSSCA
+1203 QQDCHQQSSGA
-1214 EDGESLEI
+1214 EDGESMES

-1229 EDGRRMQ
+1229 GDRRRMQ
-1236 RKQSK
+1236 RKQSN
-1241 AIKIDQSQERW
+1241 AVKIDQSQERW
-1252 KNIKNKGIQTTEGC
+1252 ENIKNKEIQTTADC

-1274 TSTQTSEEIC
+1274 TATQTEEIC

-1301 DVNIQTDES
+1301 DVNIQTYES

-1320 DTDSLH
+1320 DMDSLH
-1326 CQGEEEFNLLHP
+1326 SQGEEEFNFLHP
-1338 PKGRVQHRH
+1338 PKGQVQRRH

-1387 CQECETDMSSRTAG
+1387 CQECETDMSSCRTAG

-1433 HSATHS
+1433 HSAMHS

-1444 RGTGAVKG
+1444 RGAGVKG
-1452 KVCGTESREFAL
+1452 KVCGTETGKFAL
-1464 PVGRGILGKLSP
+1464 PIGRGILGKLSP

-1493 ALLCEEEEDCMPG
+1493 SLPCEEEEDSVAG
-1506 THQGGRAPVTL
+1506 THQAGRPPLTL

-1531 GTRDLAGLPGLEDLS
+1531 GTRDLAGPPGMEDLS
-1546 STASPEE
+1546 TTASPEE

-1565 GEKSDTSR
+1565 GEKSDTSG

-1584 IPLQGVTAPSDCAD
+1584 IPLQVATAPSDCAD
-1598 SSTGSSFV
+1598 SSTGNSFV

-1646 LGKDILVCDPIPL
+1646 LGKDILLCDPIPL

-1688 YCIEKEGQRKWYKRM
+1688 YCIEKEGQRKWYKRK

-1726 VTPLT
+1726 VTPLA

-1767 GQESPRVPPAS
+1767 GQESPRVPPVS

-1799 KSAVV
+1799 KSAMI
-1804 KPGALRGGE
+1804 KPGAVRGGE
-1813 FVSTCEGVDS
+1813 FVSTCVDA

-1886 KHYIAKQLRAGAGY
+1886 KHYIAQQLRAGAGY

-1931 CLARGIPCVSH
+1931 CLARGIPCVSYV
-1942 IWVHD
+1942 WVHD

-1993 QQENFLD
+1993 EQENFLD
-2000 LWSEILMTGGAA
+2000 LWSEILMTGGAV

-2022 NKDLALGVYD
+2022 NKDIALGVYD

-2043 ILKCAEA
+2043 VLKCAEA

-2062 QSLIAGKRVG
+2062 QSLIAGERVG

-2079 KHDCVSH
+2079 KHDYVP

>member
-1 MVAVQGTRCL
+1 
-11 VWAGARARGF
+11 
-21 LMKRGSGEHR
+21 
-31 ADTSRPD
+31 
-38 PASGPD
+38 
-44 LRRTLA
+44 
-50 RYVCQLA
+50 
-57 AFALE
+57 
-62 RATRTEDAMFFVSG
+62 
-76 SRGEAERAAQ
+76 
-86 LRARRRSRS
+86 
-95 GAVSVPILPGPGAG
+95 
-109 SHPAGSRCRFPSCR
+109 
-123 VLVSV
+123 
-128 PILPGPGAGSPRP
+128 
-141 ASPREQRGADGA
+141 
-153 GAPIGARQDGGGGKC
+153 
-168 GWVGRRAGGVGPG
+168 
-181 RAPQPVASC
+181 

-203 SQQDTPVLI
+203 SQQDTPLLI

-224 VERVWLSV
+224 AERAWLGV
-232 LARRPPARR
+232 LARRLPARR
-241 SPSPVLDIVCG
+241 SPSPVLVSARR
-252 PAGSRAPRERL
+252 AGSTTRPCL
-263 AEPMES
+263 
-269 PARPSPSGPRGCVVE
+269 ARPASDAAPASSREGGLQEPLRDVS
-284 ESPPPDGESSALGKA
+284 ESLCCSALGKA

-311 SSLCVEDTGMSQ
+311 SSPCVEDTGMSQ

-336 FESDFVPGEGDARY
+336 FESDLVPNEGDARH
-350 QLHSGPA
+350 QLHSEPT
-357 VLSSRLVRN
+357 VLSSTLVKS
-366 ESKYGLCGD
+366 ESRYEPCAD
-375 NTESDSSTEA
+375 TTETDSSTEA
-385 HTALESQAEKSERSK
+385 HTALESQAEKSER
-400 TVSCISRTLQEAEEH
+400 TLQEAEEH
-415 TRKKTPVSDAS
+415 TRKKTPVSGAS
-426 KTEESLV
+426 KTEEHLGSG
-433 SHHDES
+433 HEES

-449 PDNHATATVGSGCPI
+449 PENHATGSGCPI
-464 IRVEEGSS
+464 TRVEEGSS
-472 LTCTPACSLQVL
+472 LACTPAHSLQVL
-484 QLSGQT
+484 QLSGQA
-490 FVQEGHS
+490 FLVQEGDCT
-497 IVSSDLVVP
+497 ISSGLVIP

-521 TEQEQAKDEQM
+521 TEQGKAEGNVFLHTVCGCVFVHWFSQSLQPFQHLLKLCLKNKAGLRTM
-532 DISIPAEGR
+532 DISIPADGR
-541 ELMKKQRGDTLM
+541 EPMQKQRGDMLV

-566 QPQASTPVSQSAPN
+566 QPQASTPVSQSAPT

-606 KKHEGEEKTSLKTA
+606 KHKGEEKNA
-620 LTPLCLPGSTDALSV
+620 GLTPLCLPGDLSGSTDTLSK
-635 MSADDSVSQPP
+635 MSTDDSVSQPP
-646 ESCEL
+646 ESCKL

-656 ACSQP
+656 ASSQP
-661 TDTDN
+661 TNTDV

-671 NTCQDNETTQ
+671 TGQGSETTQ

-701 KIKLNV
+701 KIKLKV
-707 GDEAPSE
+707 KAGDQAPSE
-714 NGEETKKEDVGT
+714 NCEEAKKEDVET
-726 ACEMPVGQSASAG
+726 AGMHVRQFVSAG

-747 PTVHQE
+747 STVHQE
-753 IKCISG
+753 IKCTSG

-765 QSGLPEILSYAQETS
+765 HSGLPEILSYAQETS

-793 EEKLQVKEKQIKE
+793 EKKLQVKKKQIKE
-806 DRSPGNIKLSHKFIL
+806 DRSLVNITLSHRFIL
-821 EREGQCQEDTEV
+821 EREGQCHEDTEV
-833 NDTCKNSKNVVQEL
+833 NDSCKNSKNVAQEL
-847 EKSGPERQGKEALKG
+847 EKVGPECQGKEALKG
-862 CTLDAGK
+862 CTFDTREA
-869 VKNMDKLS
+869 KNMDKLS
-877 FKAVAG
+877 I
-883 NVAKLN
+883 NTAKLN
-889 EVLAMPSVGEL
+889 EVLAKPSVGEL

-906 LPKLK
+906 LPELK
-911 SDVQSELAL
+911 SDVQSEVAL
-920 CDKNHPDRSELGQ
+920 CAKNHPDCSELGQ
-933 VMIISNQPSLQERG
+933 VMIISNQPSLREREFETCMVQQENR
-947 VETWV
+947 VP
-952 VQHENQVLKNMEDT
+952 KNMEDT
-966 VGTRNLEQEEQMQ
+966 LMTRNLEQEEQMQ
-979 PQEKATSKSPS
+979 LQKATSESPS
-990 PSSGTPFCFTL
+990 PSSGTPLHFTL
-1001 LKEGDVIQSLTS
+1001 PKEGDVIQSLTS

-1023 MGPRRHSTPIVDDTC
+1023 MGPRRHSTPIVDDAC

-1053 MGTNNVTVESVVVS
+1053 MGTNNVTVESAGVS
-1067 ADVSEVCE
+1067 ADVSEVYE
-1075 KGESGVVPESDAK
+1075 KESGVVPESDAK
-1088 LSLRMNPVTPVND
+1088 LSLRMNLITPVND

-1111 EKPAASDRKD
+1111 ESKRMKPEVY
-1121 GSSAAAEAAASSQKA
+1121 GSQKA

-1141 HVCEVHR
+1141 RVCEVRR
-1148 EDETRGHGLSTSS
+1148 EDEARGHGLSTSP
-1161 FRGDLYIFPGTQ
+1161 FRGDLFIFPVAQ
-1173 EDAELR
+1173 EDAELH
-1179 TNPSDYQ
+1179 TNPSDWQYQ

-1191 GSGGQI
+1191 GSGGQS
-1197 LIPQRM
+1197 LIPPKM
-1203 QQDCHQRSSCA
+1203 QQDCHQQSSGA
-1214 EDGESLEI
+1214 EDGESVET

-1236 RKQSK
+1236 RKQSE
-1241 AIKIDQSQERW
+1241 AVHIDQSPERW
-1252 KNIKNKGIQTTEGC
+1252 ENIKNKGIQTTAGC

-1274 TSTQTSEEIC
+1274 IATQTSEEIC

-1289 GTSMSGQRPGQQ
+1289 GTSMSGQQPGQH
-1301 DVNIQTDES
+1301 DVNVQTDES

-1320 DTDSLH
+1320 DTDSLRS
-1326 CQGEEEFNLLHP
+1326 QGEEEFNLLHP

-1387 CQECETDMSSRTAG
+1387 CQECETDMSPSRTAG

-1433 HSATHS
+1433 HSAMHS

-1452 KVCGTESREFAL
+1452 KVCGTETREFAL
-1464 PVGRGILGKLSP
+1464 PIGRGILGKLSP

-1493 ALLCEEEEDCMPG
+1493 ALPCEEEEDCMPG
-1506 THQGGRAPVTL
+1506 TRQAGRAPVTL

-1531 GTRDLAGLPGLEDLS
+1531 GTRDLAGLPGMEDPS
-1546 STASPEE
+1546 TTASPEE

-1565 GEKSDTSR
+1565 GEKSGTSGV
-1573 FCALRR
+1573 CALRR

-1584 IPLQGVTAPSDCAD
+1584 IPFQVATVPSDCAD

-1621 SGMITRDVGAGKY
+1621 SGRITQDVGAGKY

-1646 LGKDILVCDPIPL
+1646 LGKDILLCDPIPL

-1680 RKESGELY
+1680 RKESEELY
-1688 YCIEKEGQRKWYKRM
+1688 YCIEKEGQRKWYKRV
-1703 AVILSLEQG
+1703 AVILSQEQV

-1752 GSPSTSSSSTTPTRK
+1752 GSPSASSSSTTPTRK
-1767 GQESPRVPPAS
+1767 GQESPRVPSVS
-1778 LSGKRKLI
+1778 LSGKRKLL

-1799 KSAVV
+1799 KSAMI
-1804 KPGALRGGE
+1804 KPGAARGGE
-1813 FVSTCEGVDS
+1813 FLSTCEGVDA

-1830 GDHGPLPHNKTLFLG
+1830 GDRGPLPHNKTLFLG

-1860 NHQKP
+1860 DHQKP

-1886 KHYIAKQLRAGAGY
+1886 KHYIAQQLRAGAGY

-1920 DQHCRTRKYLL
+1920 DQHCRTQKYLL

-2012 SVKQHYSNAH
+2012 SVKQHYSHAH
-2022 NKDLALGVYD
+2022 NKDIALGVYD

-2043 ILKCAEA
+2043 VLKCAEA

-2062 QSLIAGKRVG
+2062 QSLIAGERVG

-2079 KHDCVSH
+2079 KHDYVPH

>member
-1 MVAVQGTRCL
+1 MEC
-11 VWAGARARGF
+11 
-21 LMKRGSGEHR
+21 
-31 ADTSRPD
+31 
-38 PASGPD
+38 
-44 LRRTLA
+44 
-50 RYVCQLA
+50 
-57 AFALE
+57 
-62 RATRTEDAMFFVSG
+62 
-76 SRGEAERAAQ
+76 
-86 LRARRRSRS
+86 
-95 GAVSVPILPGPGAG
+95 
-109 SHPAGSRCRFPSCR
+109 
-123 VLVSV
+123 
-128 PILPGPGAGSPRP
+128 
-141 ASPREQRGADGA
+141 
-153 GAPIGARQDGGGGKC
+153 GGK
-168 GWVGRRAGGVGPG
+168 
-181 RAPQPVASC
+181 
-190 MERGGSSQLDPGF
+190 SQLEPGF
-203 SQQDTPVLI
+203 SQQDTPLLI
-212 VEDSQPQGAEAD
+212 VEDSQPQGADAEAD
-224 VERVWLSV
+224 TGRAWLGV
-232 LARRPPARR
+232 LARRLPTRR
-241 SPSPVLDIVCG
+241 SPSPVLDIVCS
-252 PAGSRAPRERL
+252 PAGGQSPRERLAGKGGLRGHGGPGSRDRADGAVL

-269 PARPSPSGPRGCVVE
+269 PTRPSASEERVCAAE
-284 ESPPPDGESSALGKA
+284 ESPVPYGESSALGKA

-311 SSLCVEDTGMSQ
+311 SSPCVEDTGMSQ

-336 FESDFVPGEGDARY
+336 FESDFVPNEGDAKH
-350 QLHSGPA
+350 QHHSGPA
-357 VLSSRLVRN
+357 ALSSRLTKN
-366 ESKYGLCGD
+366 DESKYELCGD
-375 NTESDSSTEA
+375 NTEIDSSTEA
-385 HTALESQAEKSERSK
+385 HTALESQAEKSER
-400 TVSCISRTLQEAEEH
+400 TMQEAEED
-415 TRKKTPVSDAS
+415 TRKKTPVSDAG
-426 KTEESLV
+426 KTEESLG
-433 SHHDES
+433 SGHEES

-449 PDNHATATVGSGCPI
+449 PENHGAAGSGCSI
-464 IRVEEGSS
+464 TRVEEGNS
-472 LTCTPACSLQVL
+472 LVCTPAQSVQVL
-484 QLSGQT
+484 QLSGQALL
-490 FVQEGHS
+490 VQEDHC
-497 IVSSDLVVP
+497 IVSSGLGVP

-513 NALVPSSP
+513 SALVPSSP
-521 TEQEQAKDEQM
+521 TEQEQAEGNIFLHTVCGRVSVHWFCQSLHPFQNLLKLYLKSEQM

-541 ELMKKQRGDTLM
+541 DLMQKQRGDMLV
-553 EMALPCIPPRPLV
+553 EMALPCIPPRPLI
-566 QPQASTPVSQSAPN
+566 QPQASTPVSQSAPA

-594 SHDIFVPTQSPE
+594 SHDIFVPTPSPD
-606 KKHEGEEKTSLKTA
+606 KKREGEEKTDA
-620 LTPLCLPGSTDALSV
+620 LTPVYLPGDLSGSTDALSKV
-635 MSADDSVSQPP
+635 STDVSVSQPP
-646 ESCEL
+646 ESCKL
-651 MLSAS
+651 MLSGS
-656 ACSQP
+656 SYSQP
-661 TDTDN
+661 MDIDV

-671 NTCQDNETTQ
+671 NTGQDSETTQ
-681 VERISECK
+681 VERIFECK

-701 KIKLNV
+701 KIKLKVNA
-707 GDEAPSE
+707 GDQAPSE
-714 NGEETKKEDVGT
+714 NSEKAKKKDVETTG
-726 ACEMPVGQSASAG
+726 MLVGQFVSAG
-739 VAGDGPLA
+739 VGPFA

-753 IKCISG
+753 IECISR

-765 QSGLPEILSYAQETS
+765 QSGLTEILSYAQETS
-780 KPEAVPE
+780 KSEAVPE

-806 DRSPGNIKLSHKFIL
+806 DRSLVNVTLSHRFIL
-821 EREGQCQEDTEV
+821 ERERQYHEDKKV
-833 NDTCKNSKNVVQEL
+833 NDSCKNSKNVGQEL
-847 EKSGPERQGKEALKG
+847 EKIGLECQGKEALKG
-862 CTLDAGK
+862 CTFDTGEA
-869 VKNMDKLS
+869 KNVDKSS
-877 FKAVAG
+877 FKAVAE
-883 NVAKLN
+883 NMAQLN
-889 EVLAMPSVGEL
+889 EVLAKPSVGEL

-906 LPKLK
+906 PPQLK
-911 SDVQSELAL
+911 SDVQSDVAL
-920 CDKNHPDRSELGQ
+920 YGKNHPNCSELRQ

-947 VETWV
+947 VETCIV
-952 VQHENQVLKNMEDT
+952 EQESQVPKNIEHAVM
-966 VGTRNLEQEEQMQ
+966 TRNLEQQEQMQ
-979 PQEKATSKSPS
+979 PQEKATSKSPR
-990 PSSGTPFCFTL
+990 PSSGTLSHFTL
-1001 LKEGDVIQSLTS
+1001 LKEGDNIQSLTS
-1013 ITPPLTGHLK
+1013 ITPPLTGHLR

-1053 MGTNNVTVESVVVS
+1053 MGTNNVTVESAVVS
-1067 ADVSEVCE
+1067 GDVSEVCE
-1075 KGESGVVPESDAK
+1075 KGESGVVPELDAK

-1101 GSEESLPFSL
+1101 GNEESLPFSL
-1111 EKPAASDRKD
+1111 EGKRMKPEVYESYWIPALTCNLS
-1121 GSSAAAEAAASSQKA
+1121 KA

-1141 HVCEVHR
+1141 RVCEVRR
-1148 EDETRGHGLSTSS
+1148 EDEARGHGLSTSP
-1161 FRGDLYIFPGTQ
+1161 FRGDLFIFPGTQ
-1173 EDAELR
+1173 EDAELH
-1179 TNPSDYQ
+1179 TNPNDWQYQ

-1191 GSGGQI
+1191 ASGGQI
-1197 LIPQRM
+1197 PVPQRM
-1203 QQDCHQRSSCA
+1203 QQDCHQQSFGA
-1214 EDGESLEI
+1214 EGGESMET
-1222 DVVSTQA
+1222 DVVSAQL
-1229 EDGRRMQ
+1229 EDGRIMQ
-1236 RKQSK
+1236 RKQSQTVN
-1241 AIKIDQSQERW
+1241 IDQSQERW
-1252 KNIKNKGIQTTEGC
+1252 GNIEDKGIQTTPDC
-1266 LFTPTTVT
+1266 LIAPTTVT
-1274 TSTQTSEEIC
+1274 TATQTEEIC

-1301 DVNIQTDES
+1301 DVNIQTNEN

-1320 DTDSLH
+1320 DTDSLRS
-1326 CQGEEEFNLLHP
+1326 QGEEEFNLLHP
-1338 PKGRVQHRH
+1338 PKGRVQRRH

-1365 YYINGAEVERKVVE
+1365 YYSNGAEVERKVVE
-1379 ETEEPVVE
+1379 ETEEPLVE
-1387 CQECETDMSSRTAG
+1387 CQECETDMSSSRTAG

-1433 HSATHS
+1433 HSATHI

-1452 KVCGTESREFAL
+1452 KVSGTETGEFAL
-1464 PVGRGILGKLSP
+1464 PIGRGVLGKLSP
-1476 RKGAG
+1476 RKGGG
-1481 QPASP
+1481 QPSSP
-1486 LRVSQTG
+1486 LRVRQRE
-1493 ALLCEEEEDCMPG
+1493 ALPCEEEEDSVPG
-1506 THQGGRAPVTL
+1506 TRQAGRAPVAL
-1517 RGRGRRGRPPSRTT
+1517 RGRGKRGRPPSRTT
-1531 GTRDLAGLPGLEDLS
+1531 GTRDLAGLPGMEDVLT
-1546 STASPEE
+1546 TAPPEE
-1553 KSFTRSVRLPDG
+1553 KSFIRSVCLPDG
-1565 GEKSDTSR
+1565 GEKSDTSG

-1584 IPLQGVTAPSDCAD
+1584 IPLKAVTDPLDCAD

-1634 KLLFDDGYECDV
+1634 KVLFDDGYECDV
-1646 LGKDILVCDPIPL
+1646 LGKDILLCDPIPL

-1673 AGVVKGH
+1673 AGVVKAH

-1767 GQESPRVPPAS
+1767 GQESPRVPTVS

-1786 ASEDERSPAKRGR
+1786 ASEDEQSPAKRGR
-1799 KSAVV
+1799 KSAVI
-1804 KPGALRGGE
+1804 KPGPVRSGE
-1813 FVSTCEGVDS
+1813 FVSTCEGVDA

-1845 YAFLLTMATPSDKLV
+1845 YAFLLTMATPGDKLV

-1874 EEEDFLEMTPYD
+1874 EDEDFLEVTPYD
-1886 KHYIAKQLRAGAGY
+1886 KHYVAQQLRAGAGY

-1942 IWVHD
+1942 IWVYD

-2022 NKDLALGVYD
+2022 NKDIALGVYD

-2043 ILKCAEA
+2043 VLKCAEA

-2062 QSLIAGKRVG
+2062 QTLIAGERVG

-2079 KHDCVSH
+2079 KHDYVPH

>member
-1 MVAVQGTRCL
+1 
-11 VWAGARARGF
+11 
-21 LMKRGSGEHR
+21 
-31 ADTSRPD
+31 
-38 PASGPD
+38 
-44 LRRTLA
+44 
-50 RYVCQLA
+50 
-57 AFALE
+57 
-62 RATRTEDAMFFVSG
+62 
-76 SRGEAERAAQ
+76 
-86 LRARRRSRS
+86 
-95 GAVSVPILPGPGAG
+95 
-109 SHPAGSRCRFPSCR
+109 
-123 VLVSV
+123 
-128 PILPGPGAGSPRP
+128 
-141 ASPREQRGADGA
+141 
-153 GAPIGARQDGGGGKC
+153 
-168 GWVGRRAGGVGPG
+168 
-181 RAPQPVASC
+181 
-190 MERGGSSQLDPGF
+190 
-203 SQQDTPVLI
+203 
-212 VEDSQPQGAEAD
+212 
-224 VERVWLSV
+224 
-232 LARRPPARR
+232 
-241 SPSPVLDIVCG
+241 
-252 PAGSRAPRERL
+252 
-263 AEPMES
+263 
-269 PARPSPSGPRGCVVE
+269 
-284 ESPPPDGESSALGKA
+284 
-299 GERSE
+299 
-304 GDVEDCA
+304 
-311 SSLCVEDTGMSQ
+311 DTGMSQ

-336 FESDFVPGEGDARY
+336 FESDFVPNEGDARHH
-350 QLHSGPA
+350 QLHSGAA
-357 VLSSRLVRN
+357 VLSSRLMKN
-366 ESKYGLCGD
+366 ESKNELCGD
-375 NTESDSSTEA
+375 NTETDTSTEA
-385 HTALESQAEKSERSK
+385 HTALESQAEKSERA
-400 TVSCISRTLQEAEEH
+400 LQEAEEH
-415 TRKKTPVSDAS
+415 TTKKAPVSDTS
-426 KTEESLV
+426 KTEESLG
-433 SHHDES
+433 SGHEES

-449 PDNHATATVGSGCPI
+449 PENHTTGSSCLI
-464 IRVEEGSS
+464 TRVEEENS
-472 LTCTPACSLQVL
+472 LACTPARSLQVL
-484 QLSGQT
+484 QLSGQA
-490 FVQEGHS
+490 FLVQEGHS
-497 IVSSDLVVP
+497 IVSSGLVIP

-513 NALVPSSP
+513 SALVPSSP
-521 TEQEQAKDEQM
+521 TEQEQAKGNIFLHTICGRVSPYYPFYSFKPDEQM
-532 DISIPAEGR
+532 DISVPAEGR
-541 ELMKKQRGDTLM
+541 ELMQKQRGDVLVET
-553 EMALPCIPPRPLV
+553 ALPCIPPRPLV
-566 QPQASTPVSQSAPN
+566 QPQASTPVSQSAPT

-606 KKHEGEEKTSLKTA
+606 KNHEGQEKTVA
-620 LTPLCLPGSTDALSV
+620 LTPLCLPGGVSGSTDALSK
-635 MSADDSVSQPP
+635 MSTDDSVLQPP
-646 ESCEL
+646 ESCKL

-661 TDTDN
+661 TNTDV

-671 NTCQDNETTQ
+671 NTGQDSETTQ
-681 VERISECK
+681 VERISECQ

-701 KIKLNV
+701 EKNLKVNA
-707 GDEAPSE
+707 GDQAPSE
-714 NGEETKKEDVGT
+714 NCEKAKKEDVETTG
-726 ACEMPVGQSASAG
+726 MPVGQFVSAG

-747 PTVHQE
+747 PAVHQE
-753 IKCISG
+753 IECVSG

-765 QSGLPEILSYAQETS
+765 LPEVLSYDQETS
-780 KPEAVPE
+780 KPETIPE

-806 DRSPGNIKLSHKFIL
+806 DRSLVNITHRFIL
-821 EREGQCQEDTEV
+821 EREGQCHEDTDM
-833 NDTCKNSKNVVQEL
+833 NDSCKNSKNVAQEL
-847 EKSGPERQGKEALKG
+847 EKIGPECQGKEASKG
-862 CTLDAGK
+862 CTFDTGVA
-869 VKNMDKLS
+869 KNMDKLS
-877 FKAVAG
+877 FKAVAE
-883 NVAKLN
+883 NMAKLN
-889 EVLAMPSVGEL
+889 EVLAKPSVGEL
-900 LEQHNL
+900 LGQHNNL

-911 SDVQSELAL
+911 SDVQLEMAL
-920 CDKNHPDRSELGQ
+920 CPKNHPACSELRQ

-947 VETWV
+947 VEIQV
-952 VQHENQVLKNMEDT
+952 IQHENQVPKNREDT
-966 VGTRNLEQEEQMQ
+966 VMTRNLEQEEQMQ

-990 PSSGTPFCFTL
+990 PSSGTPFHFTL
-1001 LKEGDVIQSLTS
+1001 PKEGDVIQSLTS
-1013 ITPPLTGHLK
+1013 MTPPLTGHLK

-1053 MGTNNVTVESVVVS
+1053 MATNNVTVESAVVS

-1075 KGESGVVPESDAK
+1075 KGESGVIPESDAK

-1111 EKPAASDRKD
+1111 ESKRMKPEGYDCP
-1121 GSSAAAEAAASSQKA
+1121 ASSQKA

-1141 HVCEVHR
+1141 RVCEVRR
-1148 EDETRGHGLSTSS
+1148 EDEARGHGLSTSP
-1161 FRGDLYIFPGTQ
+1161 FRGDLFIFAGTQ
-1173 EDAELR
+1173 EDAELHR
-1179 TNPSDYQ
+1179 NPSDWQCQ
-1186 QQKAD
+1186 QHKAD

-1203 QQDCHQRSSCA
+1203 QQDCHQQSSGA
-1214 EDGESLEI
+1214 EDGEPMET

-1229 EDGRRMQ
+1229 GDGRRMQ

-1241 AIKIDQSQERW
+1241 AVKSDRSQERW
-1252 KNIKNKGIQTTEGC
+1252 ENIKNKGIQTTADC

-1274 TSTQTSEEIC
+1274 TATQTSEEIC

-1310 GEKLVNTSGD
+1310 GEKLVNASGD
-1320 DTDSLH
+1320 DADSLH
-1326 CQGEEEFNLLHP
+1326 SQGEEEFNLLHP
-1338 PKGRVQHRH
+1338 PKGRVQRRH

-1387 CQECETDMSSRTAG
+1387 CQECETDVSSSRTAG

-1433 HSATHS
+1433 HSAAHS

-1444 RGTGAVKG
+1444 RGAVKG
-1452 KVCGTESREFAL
+1452 KVCGTETGEFAF
-1464 PVGRGILGKLSP
+1464 PIGRGKLSP
-1476 RKGAG
+1476 RKGA
-1481 QPASP
+1481 ASP

-1493 ALLCEEEEDCMPG
+1493 ALPCEEEEDSMPG
-1506 THQGGRAPVTL
+1506 TRQAGRAPVTL

-1531 GTRDLAGLPGLEDLS
+1531 GTRDLAELPGMEDLS
-1546 STASPEE
+1546 ITASPEG

-1565 GEKSDTSR
+1565 GEKSDTSG

-1584 IPLQGVTAPSDCAD
+1584 IPLQVVTGPSDCAD
-1598 SSTGSSFV
+1598 LSSGSSFV

-1646 LGKDILVCDPIPL
+1646 LGKDILLCDPIPL

-1703 AVILSLEQG
+1703 SVILSLEQG

-1767 GQESPRVPPAS
+1767 GQESPRVPAVS

-1799 KSAVV
+1799 KSAMT
-1804 KPGALRGGE
+1804 KPGAVRAGE
-1813 FVSTCEGVDS
+1813 FVSTCEGIEA

-1874 EEEDFLEMTPYD
+1874 EEEDFLEITPYD
-1886 KHYIAKQLRAGAGY
+1886 KHYIAQQLRAGAGY

-1981 PFHNLKVLLVSD
+1981 PFHNLKLLLVSD

-2022 NKDLALGVYD
+2022 NKDIALGVFD
-2032 VVVTDFSCPAG
+2032 VVVTDVSCPAG

-2062 QSLIAGKRVG
+2062 QSLIAGERVG

-2079 KHDCVSH
+2079 KHDCVPY

>member
-1 MVAVQGTRCL
+1 M
-11 VWAGARARGF
+11 
-21 LMKRGSGEHR
+21 
-31 ADTSRPD
+31 
-38 PASGPD
+38 
-44 LRRTLA
+44 
-50 RYVCQLA
+50 A
-57 AFALE
+57 A
-62 RATRTEDAMFFVSG
+62 
-76 SRGEAERAAQ
+76 
-86 LRARRRSRS
+86 
-95 GAVSVPILPGPGAG
+95 AG
-109 SHPAGSRCRFPSCR
+109 SAAG
-123 VLVSV
+123 L
-128 PILPGPGAGSPRP
+128 G
-141 ASPREQRGADGA
+141 DG
-153 GAPIGARQDGGGGKC
+153 
-168 GWVGRRAGGVGPG
+168 RAGGVGPG
-181 RAPQPVASC
+181 RAPQPVASG
-190 MERGGSSQLDPGF
+190 MERGRSSQLDPGF
-203 SQQDTPVLI
+203 SQQDTPLLI

-224 VERVWLSV
+224 AERAWLGV
-232 LARRPPARR
+232 LARRLPARR
-241 SPSPVLDIVCG
+241 SPSPVLDIVRG

-269 PARPSPSGPRGCVVE
+269 PARPSASGPRGCEAE
-284 ESPPPDGESSALGKA
+284 ESAAPDRESSALGKA
-299 GERSE
+299 GKRSE

-311 SSLCVEDTGMSQ
+311 SSPCVEDTGMSQ
-323 LQFGVLELSQSQD
+323 LHFGVLELSQSQD
-336 FESDFVPGEGDARY
+336 FESDLVPSEGDAGHPP
-350 QLHSGPA
+350 HSGPA
-357 VLSSRLVRN
+357 VLSSRLVKN
-366 ESKYGLCGD
+366 ESKYELCAD
-375 NTESDSSTEA
+375 NIETDSSTEA
-385 HTALESQAEKSERSK
+385 YTALESQAEKSER
-400 TVSCISRTLQEAEEH
+400 TLQEAEKH
-415 TRKKTPVSDAS
+415 TRRKMPVSGAS
-426 KTEESLV
+426 KTEESLG
-433 SHHDES
+433 SGYEES

-449 PDNHATATVGSGCPI
+449 PENHATATAGSGCPI
-464 IRVEEGSS
+464 TQVEDGSS
-472 LTCTPACSLQVL
+472 LACTPARSLQVL
-484 QLSGQT
+484 QLSGQA
-490 FVQEGHS
+490 FLVQEGNS
-497 IVSSDLVVP
+497 TVSSGLVTPPP

-521 TEQEQAKDEQM
+521 TEQGKAEDEQM
-532 DISIPAEGR
+532 AVSIPADGR
-541 ELMKKQRGDTLM
+541 ELMQKQRGDMLV
-553 EMALPCIPPRPLV
+553 EMALPCVPLRPLV
-566 QPQASTPVSQSAPN
+566 QPQASTPVSQSAPT

-606 KKHEGEEKTSLKTA
+606 KKHEGEEKTA
-620 LTPLCLPGSTDALSV
+620 GLTPLYLPGDLSGSADALSK
-635 MSADDSVSQPP
+635 MSTDDSVSQPP
-646 ESCEL
+646 ESCKL

-661 TDTDN
+661 MNTDV

-671 NTCQDNETTQ
+671 NTGQDSETTQ

-701 KIKLNV
+701 KIKLKVNA
-707 GDEAPSE
+707 GDQAPSE
-714 NGEETKKEDVGT
+714 NCEKAKKEDVET
-726 ACEMPVGQSASAG
+726 AGMPVGQCVSAG

-747 PTVHQE
+747 STVHRE
-753 IKCISG
+753 TECISG

-806 DRSPGNIKLSHKFIL
+806 DRSLVNITLSHSFIL
-821 EREGQCQEDTEV
+821 EGEGQGHEETEV
-833 NDTCKNSKNVVQEL
+833 KNSCKNSKNVAQEL
-847 EKSGPERQGKEALKG
+847 EKVGPECQGKEAAKG
-862 CTLDAGK
+862 CTFDAG
-869 VKNMDKLS
+869 VAKNMDKLS
-877 FKAVAG
+877 T

-889 EVLAMPSVGEL
+889 EVLAKPSVGEL
-900 LEQHNL
+900 LERCDL

-911 SDVQSELAL
+911 SDVQSEVAL
-920 CDKNHPDRSELGQ
+920 CAKNHPDCSELGQ
-933 VMIISNQPSLQERG
+933 VMIISNQPSLQESG
-947 VETWV
+947 FETRM
-952 VQHENQVLKNMEDT
+952 VQHENPIPKNMEDT
-966 VGTRNLEQEEQMQ
+966 VTTKNLEQEELMQ

-990 PSSGTPFCFTL
+990 PSSGTPFHFTL
-1001 LKEGDVIQSLTS
+1001 PKEGDVIRSLTS

-1053 MGTNNVTVESVVVS
+1053 MGTNNVTVESAVVS
-1067 ADVSEVCE
+1067 ADVSEVYE

-1088 LSLRMNPVTPVND
+1088 LSLRMNLVTPVND

-1111 EKPAASDRKD
+1111 EKPAASDGKD

-1136 SSVFS
+1136 SSVFNR
-1141 HVCEVHR
+1141 VCEVRR
-1148 EDETRGHGLSTSS
+1148 EDEARGHGLSTSP
-1161 FRGDLYIFPGTQ
+1161 FRGDLFILPGTQ
-1173 EDAELR
+1173 EDAELH
-1179 TNPSDYQ
+1179 TNPSDWQYQ

-1191 GSGGQI
+1191 SSGGQS
-1197 LIPQRM
+1197 LNAQRM
-1203 QQDCHQRSSCA
+1203 QQDCHQQSSGA
-1214 EDGESLEI
+1214 EDGESMET
-1222 DVVSTQA
+1222 DVVSTRA

-1241 AIKIDQSQERW
+1241 AIQIDQSQERW
-1252 KNIKNKGIQTTEGC
+1252 ENIKNKGIQTTADC

-1274 TSTQTSEEIC
+1274 TATQTSEEIC

-1289 GTSMSGQRPGQQ
+1289 GTSMSVQKPGQQ

-1310 GEKLVNTSGD
+1310 GEKLVNTSAD
-1320 DTDSLH
+1320 DTDSLRS
-1326 CQGEEEFNLLHP
+1326 QGEEEFHLLHP
-1338 PKGRVQHRH
+1338 PKGQVQRRH

-1387 CQECETDMSSRTAG
+1387 CQECETDMSPSRTAG

-1444 RGTGAVKG
+1444 QGNGAVKG
-1452 KVCGTESREFAL
+1452 KVRGTETGEFAL
-1464 PVGRGILGKLSP
+1464 PIGRGILGKLSP

-1493 ALLCEEEEDCMPG
+1493 ALRCEEEEDCMPG
-1506 THQGGRAPVTL
+1506 TRQAGRAPVTP

-1531 GTRDLAGLPGLEDLS
+1531 GTRDLAGLPGMEDLS
-1546 STASPEE
+1546 TTASPE
-1553 KSFTRSVRLPDG
+1553 KSFTRSVHLPDG
-1565 GEKSDTSR
+1565 GEKSGISG

-1584 IPLQGVTAPSDCAD
+1584 IPFQVVAGTSDCAD

-1606 GLRVVAKWSSNGYFY
+1606 GLRVVAKWSSNGFFY
-1621 SGMITRDVGAGKY
+1621 SGTITQDVGAGKY
-1634 KLLFDDGYECDV
+1634 KLLFDDRYERDV
-1646 LGKDILVCDPIPL
+1646 LGKDILLCDPIPL
-1659 ETEVTALSEDEYFS
+1659 ETEVTALSEDDYFS

-1703 AVILSLEQG
+1703 AVILSQEQG

-1737 LDNLVEGKRKRRSNL
+1737 LDNLVEGKRKRRSIF

-1767 GQESPRVPPAS
+1767 GQESPRVPPVS
-1778 LSGKRKLI
+1778 LSGKRKLL

-1799 KSAVV
+1799 KSAMI
-1804 KPGALRGGE
+1804 KPGTVRGGE
-1813 FVSTCEGVDS
+1813 FVSTCAGVDA

-1830 GDHGPLPHNKTLFLG
+1830 GDHGPLPQNKTLFLG
-1845 YAFLLTMATPSDKLV
+1845 YAFLLTMATPSDKLI

-1886 KHYIAKQLRAGAGY
+1886 KHYIAQQLRAGAGY

-1920 DQHCRTRKYLL
+1920 DQHCRTQKYLL

-1981 PFHNLKVLLVSD
+1981 LFHNLKVLLVSD

-2012 SVKQHYSNAH
+2012 SVKQHYSHAH
-2022 NKDLALGVYD
+2022 NKDIALGVYD

-2043 ILKCAEA
+2043 VLKCAEA

-2062 QSLIAGKRVG
+2062 QSLIAGERVG

-2079 KHDCVSH
+2079 KHDYVPH